1 MARRIALA
9 LAGGM
14 IVALFWVTAAL
25 AGSDLD
31 LVAHAQID
39 RGQYPTSG
47 FEIALMAI
55 GVVVLV
61 AIGFLLRYLA
71 RPKKP
76 MDKTS
81 EKKTPKDEAPEAA
94 VPENK
99 APGEES

>member
-14 IVALFWVTAAL
+14 LVALLWTTGAL
-25 AGSDLD
+25 AGSGLD
-31 LVAHAQID
+31 LAAHAQID

-55 GVVVLV
+55 GVAVLI

-71 RPKKP
+71 RPAKP
-76 MDKTS
+76 KDQTP
-81 EKKTPKDEAPEAA
+81 KKTPKGGAPEARA
-94 VPENK
+94 PEDNE
-99 APGEES
+99 PGHES

>member
-1 MARRIALA
+1 MTRRITLA

-14 IVALFWVTAAL
+14 LVALLWTTAAL

-31 LVAHAQID
+31 LAAHAQID

-55 GVVVLV
+55 GVVVLI

-76 MDKTS
+76 KDKTS
-81 EKKTPKDEAPEAA
+81 EEKGPKGEAPEAR
-94 VPENK
+94 VPEDR
-99 APGEES
+99 APGDES